1 MRLASLGAAVFYH
14 PLTSKAQLSM
24 PRKLK
29 GRITR
34 QVTRRP
40 LTEEEVEEKE
50 EALCEVDVAL
60 SAKRYG
66 SKEIP
71 IQVEKIKETVAVA
84 LDEDEDEDED
94 EKEDEDEDEDEK
106 EDVEKEYEKEDEKE
120 ETVAVAVA
128 VPAVDDDDMEFD

>member
-84 LDEDEDEDED
+84 LDEDEDEDE
-94 EKEDEDEDEDEK
+94 KEDEDEDEDEK

>member
-71 IQVEKIKETVAVA
+71 IQVEKIKETVAVE
-84 LDEDEDEDED
+84 LDEDEDE
-94 EKEDEDEDEDEK
+94 KEDEDEDEK

>member
-84 LDEDEDEDED
+84 LDEDEDE
-94 EKEDEDEDEDEK
+94 KEDEDEEEK

>member
-84 LDEDEDEDED
+84 LDEDEDE
-94 EKEDEDEDEDEK
+94 KEDEDEDEK